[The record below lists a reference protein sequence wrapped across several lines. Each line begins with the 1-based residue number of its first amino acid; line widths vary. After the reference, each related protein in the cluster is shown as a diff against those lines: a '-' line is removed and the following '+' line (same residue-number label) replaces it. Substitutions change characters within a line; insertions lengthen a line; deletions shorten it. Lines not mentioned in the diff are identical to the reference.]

1 MDRSRQLALAIETPV
16 ERAAAPSLRAPV
28 VVSSCSSNGDA
39 TAAEDALLRT
49 SDVVRIVKHHRC
61 TLYRWMRAG
70 EFPQRHRGKGW
81 KRSEIERWL
90 ASDISR
96 TAN

>member
-1 MDRSRQLALAIETPV
+1 MGTSGQLALAIE
-16 ERAAAPSLRAPV
+16 APTEGASPASQPELFI
-28 VVSSCSSNGDA
+28 VSNSRSNGSA
-39 TAAEDALLRT
+39 SPAEDALLRT
-49 SDVVRIVKHHRC
+49 SDVVRIVRHHRC

-90 ASDISR
+90 ASDAARS
-96 TAN
+96 AN